1 MRKLLALV
9 ALAVLPACVGP
20 ALWYD
25 AYEGKAGATAAQMQ
39 STVETARFV
48 ALVAG
53 RGKTLAAYVGV
64 ALSDAEHDASAI
76 QGAFDSI
83 QPPSPRADRL
93 RDQLDAVRA
102 EAEDRFGAL
111 PTPVLTLFG
120 VASLKIAALSV
131 DVEEI
136 TTFRTQARIKPVPE
150 ALGHQLAAE
159 ASEAA
164 YHATTRTLNLE
175 LPQTMGGAEL
185 AAWIERFLAAA
196 AA

>member
-93 RDQLDAVRA
+93 RDQLDALLSKA
-102 EAEDRFGAL
+102 
-111 PTPVLTLFG
+111 
-120 VASLKIAALSV
+120 ASTISQMRIAARRDRLADLQRVAQPLSTLS
-131 DVEEI
+131 D
-136 TTFRTQARIKPVPE
+136 
-150 ALGHQLAAE
+150 QL
-159 ASEAA
+159 
-164 YHATTRTLNLE
+164 
-175 LPQTMGGAEL
+175 
-185 AAWIERFLAAA
+185 ERFAGEHAP
-196 AA
+196 